1 MKISAIGCCLID
13 YLFHEESYSK
23 SVFNEYRSV
32 APGDG
37 GLLVGGLVF
46 GEQLAEFTG
55 SPFDALLRRL
65 IPHPEKGIE
74 NIGGPAIIS
83 LIHVAQLLHDSPHSF
98 HFHGVAGD
106 DTEYRLVRD
115 HIAKT
120 VINPH
125 FLVFEGEHTPT
136 TYVLNDSHAHGGK
149 GERTFV
155 NLLGSAAH
163 IIEADV
169 SDDAYRSDIVL
180 FGGTALWPAFHTRID
195 QALRRAKAEG
205 ALTIVGTVF
214 DFMNEHR
221 SSSERWPFGQESG
234 YPLVDLLVCDALE
247 AERMSGQ
254 RDLEKAAAFFDEA
267 GVGAGIIT
275 HGSKEIVAWSKE
287 ESIFGHTPLTRFPV
301 CTYIDELLEKDPSL
315 RKDTTGC
322 GDNFLGG
329 VIASIIAQGA
339 KRCSMVDT
347 IKLGGAS
354 GGFALT
360 YHGGMFHEAYP
371 GEKRNLLDPVLAAYG
386 EQLGVI

>member
-1 MKISAIGCCLID
+1 MRRVTQIGVQRV
-13 YLFHEESYSK
+13 SG
-23 SVFNEYRSV
+23 V

-37 GLLVGGLVF
+37 GLLVGSSV
-46 GEQLAEFTG
+46 
-55 SPFDALLRRL
+55 RRAARRVHRIAVRCAAPASDL
-65 IPHPEKGIE
+65 PEKEIE

-83 LIHVAQLLHDSPHSF
+83 LIHVAQLLHDSSHSF

-136 TYVLNDSHAHGGK
+136 TYVLNDNHAHGGK

-247 AERMSGQ
+247 AWRMSGQ
-254 RDLEKAAAFFDEA
+254 RDASAAALTGE
-267 GVGAGIIT
+267 GANHHPGAKDII
-275 HGSKEIVAWSKE
+275 AWSRGDV
-287 ESIFGHTPLTRFPV
+287 FGHTLT
-301 CTYIDELLEKDPSL
+301 L
-315 RKDTTGC
+315 
-322 GDNFLGG
+322 
-329 VIASIIAQGA
+329 
-339 KRCSMVDT
+339 
-347 IKLGGAS
+347 
-354 GGFALT
+354 
-360 YHGGMFHEAYP
+360 P
-371 GEKRNLLDPVLAAYG
+371 GLWLYR
-386 EQLGVI
+386 